1 MTAALQLIDVGRSF
15 GGIRALHKV
24 SFDVPAGVIMGVIG
38 PNGAGKTTLFNCI
51 AGAMAPS
58 YGRIVFEGYD
68 IHGLPPHQICK
79 RGLARTFQ
87 IVRPFRGMMVLDNVK
102 VGAFTRHASVRA
114 AESCALGVLD
124 LLGLRRIADTDAESI
139 SISDMRRME
148 IARALAT
155 EPRFLLLDEM
165 LAGLTPIEAA
175 EMCAQVRVL
184 RSRGITILMVEH
196 SVPIVRSLCDEA
208 VVLNFGELLVRGSV
222 DQVFD
227 DPVVQDAY
235 LGSLA

>member
-1 MTAALQLIDVGRSF
+1 MTSALQLINVGRSF
-15 GGIRALHKV
+15 GGIRALHNV

-51 AGAMAPS
+51 AGAMPPS
-58 YGRIVFEGYD
+58 YGRIVFEDHD
-68 IHGLPPHQICK
+68 IHGLHPHQICK

-87 IVRPFRGMMVLDNVK
+87 IVRPFRGMTVLDNVK
-102 VGAFTRHASVRA
+102 VGAFARHATVHA

-165 LAGLTPIEAA
+165 LAGLTPTEAA
-175 EMCAQVRVL
+175 EMCEQVRAL

-222 DQVFD
+222 DQVFE
-227 DPVVQDAY
+227 DPLVQDAY
-235 LGSLA
+235 LGNLA